1 MTIVDI
7 RRILTRAPTANLD
20 DSARPN
26 DSARGMNRQKRR
38 TIEGWLDK
46 ASNQLSIAR
55 ECAQSSPRS
64 SEAIQ
69 AAQECVELSVKAVL
83 SLLDVRYP
91 RAHEWPA
98 EGKALAEIARQIR
111 ERELLTRLEEQHLS
125 HSVPLPR
132 LLLLL
137 NFWAQFYLVAK
148 YGFEAE
154 QLAPAKDLF
163 ARSDA
168 ALAVEHAE
176 EAKRAASMLIYLP
189 EDRLNA
195 LLGPKAD
202 LPEHRGADARK

>member
-1 MTIVDI
+1 
-7 RRILTRAPTANLD
+7 
-20 DSARPN
+20 
-26 DSARGMNRQKRR
+26 MNREKRK

-55 ECAQSSPRS
+55 DCAQAPSRQ

-69 AAQECVELSVKAVL
+69 ADQECVELSVKAVL

-98 EGKALAEIARQIR
+98 EGKALTEIARQIR
-111 ERELLTRLEEQHLS
+111 KRELLTRLEEQHLS

-148 YGFEAE
+148 YGFETE
-154 QLAPAKDLF
+154 HLAPAKDLF
-163 ARSDA
+163 TRSDVA
-168 ALAVEHAE
+168 FAVEHAD
-176 EAKRAASMLIYLP
+176 EAKRAASMLMYLP
-189 EDRLNA
+189 EDRLNV
-195 LLGPKAD
+195 LLGPKPEI
-202 LPEHRGADARK
+202 PEHRGADARK